1 MMKLGKTLG
10 REELLARQIGKLE
23 RRLEKLQQRSGRLA
37 QLRLAVFFT
46 AVFSSAFAF
55 LQWGA
60 WPWLVTLGVGL
71 VPFAGLVWWHRR
83 VETAVHHF
91 DIWLDIR
98 RTNLARLRLEW
109 DALPPPLP
117 VPARFDHPFALDLD
131 MVGERSVHRLLDT
144 AVSEEGS
151 ERLRGW
157 LLVQTPNLPEIARRQ
172 KVVAELVRWPLFRD
186 KLILKA
192 RLVAQTTESRW
203 PGRQLLQWLAAHA
216 PNPRLRPLAVGLSGL
231 ALLFWLLFG
240 LAQQDTLPSVWRWVW
255 LVYVVVYGSQ
265 WAQAGDLFHDVVFID
280 DSLRRLSPLFQ
291 FLEQHNYGRF
301 PHLQALCQ
309 PILQPDEKPSTYIR
323 RLQRVVTAVG
333 IRQNPFLAL
342 LINLLFP
349 WDMVVALLLQKERE
363 RLAALLPSW
372 LDVWFELEALSS
384 LATYAYLHPETTVPV
399 IDDSEDIV
407 FTAVRLGHPLLPE
420 EMKVRNDFAMSQMGE
435 IAMITGSNM
444 SGKSTFLRTVG
455 VNLAM
460 AFAGGMVDAASLVT
474 RPFRLFSSIRV
485 SDSVTDGY
493 SFFYAEVRRLAQL
506 LTSLA
511 DKTAV
516 PLFYFID
523 EIFRGTN
530 NRERLI
536 GSRAYVRA
544 LANKKGV
551 GLVATHD
558 LELVKLADEITAVH
572 NYHFRDDVAD
582 GKMVFDYTLRSGPCP
597 TTNALKIMALA
608 GLPVPERTEE

>member
-1 MMKLGKTLG
+1 MG
-10 REELLARQIGKLE
+10 REEQLVRQITKLE
-23 RRLEKLQQRSGRLA
+23 RRLKKLQQRSSRLA

-60 WPWLVTLGVGL
+60 WPWLVTLSVGL
-71 VPFAGLVWWHRR
+71 VPFAGLVWWHRS
-83 VETAVHHF
+83 VETAVHQLA
-91 DIWLDIR
+91 IWLDIR
-98 RTNLARLRLEW
+98 RTHLARLRLDW

-131 MVGERSVHRLLDT
+131 LVGERSVHRLLDT

-151 ERLRGW
+151 ERLRSW
-157 LLVQTPNLPEIARRQ
+157 LLAQTPDMPEIARRQ
-172 KVVAELVRWPLFRD
+172 KVVAELARWPLFRD

-192 RLVAQTTESRW
+192 RLVAQTAESRW

-216 PNPRLRPLAVGLSGL
+216 PNPRLRPLAVVLSLL
-231 ALLFWLLFG
+231 ALLMWLLFG
-240 LAQQDTLPSVWRWVW
+240 LAQQGILPPVWRWVW
-255 LVYVVVYGSQ
+255 LVYAVVYGSQ
-265 WAQAGDLFHDVVFID
+265 WAQAGDLFHEVVFID
-280 DSLRRLSPLFQ
+280 DSLRRLTPLFR
-291 FLEQHNYGRF
+291 FLEQTHYGRF
-301 PHLQALCQ
+301 PHLQAVCQ
-309 PILQPDEKPSTYIR
+309 PVLQPDQKPSTYIR

-333 IRQNPFLAL
+333 IRQNPLLAL
-342 LINLLFP
+342 MINLLFP

-363 RLAALLPSW
+363 TLAALLPSW

-384 LATYAYLHPETTVPV
+384 LAAYAHLHPETTVPV
-399 IDDSEDIV
+399 FDERGDVV
-407 FTAVRLGHPLLPE
+407 FTAVQLGHPLLPGSV
-420 EMKVRNDFAMSQMGE
+420 KVRNDFAVSQMGD
-435 IAMITGSNM
+435 IAIITGSNM

-460 AFAGGMVDAASLVT
+460 AFAGGVVDADSLVT

-506 LTSLA
+506 LASLA
-511 DKTAV
+511 EDTAV

-536 GSRAYVRA
+536 GSRAFVRA
-544 LANKKGV
+544 LANQTGV

-582 GKMVFDYTLRSGPCP
+582 GKMVFDYTLRPGPCP

-608 GLPVPERTEE
+608 GLPVPERIEE